1 MIFGNFARYK
11 YNFDGITQ
19 TVVDLST
26 KYDLTNFSQNIFGK
40 KVDEN
45 FLLDKLANELYS
57 DVEYYFAPLYTSG
70 ILNPFE
76 ELPPP
81 AKKIEDELKEFTSII
96 GNFSGASFSAGD
108 IIAPSK
114 AEFSAGFD
122 ITTNFAYVVD
132 IDEEVNKLKTLMVG
146 SVGTGTKLV
155 FRKVSNN
162 WSQLDFTCSITLLQP
177 YSDSPVGFIND
188 NGVFTKNISTAG
200 YSDGQPDNNYSVVNE
215 KENMIGT
222 KNIINVAQDTVIKLI
237 EGNINGSS

>member
-1 MIFGNFARYK
+1 MIFGNFRRYQ
-11 YNFDGITQ
+11 YNFDGVTQ

-26 KYDLTNFSQNIFGK
+26 KYDLSQFSENIYGK

-45 FLLDKLANELYS
+45 FLLDKLSNELYS
-57 DVEYYFAPLYTSG
+57 DLEYYFSPLYTSG

-96 GNFSGASFSAGD
+96 GNFVGASYSPGD
-108 IIAPSK
+108 IIAASTGGY
-114 AEFSAGFD
+114 SAGFD
-122 ITTNFAYVVD
+122 ITNNFAYVVA

-146 SVGTGTKLV
+146 NVGTGSKSV

-162 WSQLDFTCSITLLQP
+162 WSQLDYNCSITLVQA
-177 YSDSPVGFIND
+177 YSDSPVGFIN
-188 NGVFTKNISTAG
+188 NNNVFTKNISTAG
-200 YSDGQPDNNYSVVNE
+200 YSDGQPDNNYVVVNE
-215 KENMIGT
+215 KQNMIGT
-222 KNIINVAQDTVIKLI
+222 KNIINVAQDSVIKLI

>member
-1 MIFGNFARYK
+1 MIFGNFRRYQ
-11 YNFDGITQ
+11 YNFDGVTQ

-26 KYDLTNFSQNIFGK
+26 KYDLSQFSENIYGK

-45 FLLDKLANELYS
+45 FLLDKLSNELYS
-57 DVEYYFAPLYTSG
+57 DLEYYFSPLYTSG

-96 GNFSGASFSAGD
+96 GSFVGASYSPGD
-108 IIAPSK
+108 IIAASTGGY
-114 AEFSAGFD
+114 SAGFD
-122 ITTNFAYVVD
+122 ITNNFAYVVA

-146 SVGTGTKLV
+146 NVGTGNKAI
-155 FRKVSNN
+155 FRKISNN
-162 WSQLDFTCSITLLQP
+162 WSQLGYNCPITLVQT
-177 YSDSPVGFIND
+177 YSDSPVGFIN
-188 NGVFTKNISTAG
+188 NNNVFTKNIATAG
-200 YSDGQPDNNYSVVNE
+200 YSDGQPDNSYVVVNE

-222 KNIINVAQDTVIKLI
+222 KNIINVAQDSVIKLI